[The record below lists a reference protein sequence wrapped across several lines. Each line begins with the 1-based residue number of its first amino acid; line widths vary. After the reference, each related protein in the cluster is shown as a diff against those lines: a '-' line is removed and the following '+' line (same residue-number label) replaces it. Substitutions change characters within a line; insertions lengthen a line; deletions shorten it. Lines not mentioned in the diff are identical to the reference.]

1 MKALNNKKV
10 LASMTLTLGLIIS
23 FPLQQEVVYAET
35 PSQIEDNRAEIQ
47 SELEEKK
54 QDLKDVQAELIDL
67 NEDIARVD
75 GVIEENETK
84 IKETEAD
91 VETKQ
96 EELEIKEQ
104 EVKDLEDD
112 IAIRFEILK
121 DRASSLQKSGGS
133 VGYLEVIFG
142 SESFTDFID
151 RVSLVNKITKADSNL
166 IDQFEADK
174 EELEVQKD
182 LVEEE
187 LAELT
192 AMQDELKLMQAQI
205 LEQKEENDSKKEALK
220 EKENASQ
227 SMINELELE
236 DSELAQLEEEARVQV
251 EDANNETIEQ
261 YAATTST
268 SGNASSSEATT
279 RTTSKATVSP
289 SGNASGI
296 MSAGY
301 KYIGNSAY
309 KFGGG
314 RNSSDIANGLFDCSG
329 FVSWA
334 FGQGGI
340 SVPASTSG
348 LSGVG
353 QKVSTSDMQPGDLVF
368 FNTYKTNGHVGIYL
382 GGNQFIGSQSSTGV
396 AVANMGSGYWA
407 NNFSGLVRRVN

>member
-1 MKALNNKKV
+1 MNNKKV
-10 LASMTLTLGLIIS
+10 LAGMTLTLGLIIS
-23 FPLQQEVVYAET
+23 FPLQQETVHAET
-35 PSQIEDNRAEIQ
+35 QSGIENNRAEIQ

-54 QDLKDVQAELIDL
+54 QELKDVQAELIDL

-75 GVIEENETK
+75 GVIVENETK
-84 IKETEAD
+84 IKETEA
-91 VETKQ
+91 EIEAKK
-96 EELEIKEQ
+96 EELEIKE
-104 EVKDLEDD
+104 EEMKDLEAD
-112 IAIRFEILK
+112 IAIRYEILK

-166 IDQFEADK
+166 IDEFEADK
-174 EELEVQKD
+174 EELEKQKA

-187 LAELT
+187 LAELS
-192 AMQDELKLMQAQI
+192 AMQEELKLMQAQI
-205 LEQKEENDSKKEALK
+205 LEQKEENDAKKEALK

-227 SMINELELE
+227 SMINDLELE
-236 DSELAQLEEEARVQV
+236 DSELARLEEEARVQV
-251 EDANNETIEQ
+251 EEAKNQTIEQ

-268 SGNASSSEATT
+268 SGNKSSSNTT
-279 RTTSKATVSP
+279 SSKATINP
-289 SGNASGI
+289 SGNASSI

-329 FVSWA
+329 FVAWA
-334 FGQGGI
+334 FAQGGI
-340 SVPASTSG
+340 NVPASTSG
-348 LSGVG
+348 LVGVG
-353 QKVSTSDMQPGDLVF
+353 QQVSTSDMQPGDLVF